1 METNFRVQIARGFN
15 WLFFRR
21 VHVCL
26 LISSDWFQF
35 WWQRKRIYSA
45 VRSNVVSILSRLRM
59 DRWRDKFVYVWWTF
73 SSVWRIL
80 CTISSTNT
88 FQFTQISTLICLFFC
103 FVVLI
108 LLFHLIHRTSEQDVW
123 CKRERARERKNLNHQ
138 HRNANDDLNCENIDL
153 KYLTID
159 SKQKFGDAKYFL
171 IIYYRRSSHTCTR
184 SSIMPCNNNSLLVF
198 ACNSIFD
205 TCKFTNF
212 SIT

>member
-1 METNFRVQIARGFN
+1 MDSINC
-15 WLFFRR
+15 FFRC

-59 DRWRDKFVYVWWTF
+59 DRWRDKFVHVWWTF

-88 FQFTQISTLICLFFC
+88 FQFTQISTLICLFFALPFSFC
-103 FVVLI
+103 CSLWA
-108 LLFHLIHRTSEQDVW
+108 SELPNRMFDANE
-123 CKRERARERKNLNHQ
+123 REREREKNVNHQ

-153 KYLTID
+153 KVCVHI
-159 SKQKFGDAKYFL
+159 SQNC
-171 IIYYRRSSHTCTR
+171 I
-184 SSIMPCNNNSLLVF
+184 
-198 ACNSIFD
+198 
-205 TCKFTNF
+205 
-212 SIT
+212 